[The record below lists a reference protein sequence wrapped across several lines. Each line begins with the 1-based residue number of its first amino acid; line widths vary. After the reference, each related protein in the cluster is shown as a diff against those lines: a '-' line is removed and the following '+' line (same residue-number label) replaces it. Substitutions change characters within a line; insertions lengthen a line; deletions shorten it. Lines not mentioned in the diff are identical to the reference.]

1 MEIKLKDLYKL
12 KLIPEKNIVLLY
24 NSVEYVITEDLYLKH
39 ENDKV
44 VGLESD
50 EEGNLIISISK

>member
-12 KLIPEKNIVLLY
+12 KLLPEKNIVLLY

-39 ENDKV
+39 ENDTV

-50 EEGNLIISISK
+50 KEGNLIISISK